1 MVNQNQREIFVN
13 NLRYYMKIRGIDQSD
28 IVNGL
33 DITASTVSDW
43 VNGKKYPRVDSMQ
56 LLAEFLGVVLSDLTS
71 DSNDKTVKSVRIP
84 VLGTIPAGI
93 PIEAIED
100 VIDWEEIPIEMT
112 KGGKE
117 YFALKIRG
125 DSMYPRYEDE
135 DVVIFRKQDTCENG
149 QDCAVMVNGND
160 ATFKRVRL
168 SEKGV
173 TLQPLNPKYDP
184 KVFSNE
190 DVMNLPVRVIGV
202 AVELRRKF

>member
-13 NLRYYMKIRGIDQSD
+13 NLRYYMKIRGIEQND
-28 IVNGL
+28 IVNAL

-56 LLAEFLGVVLSDLTS
+56 KLADYLGVVLSDLTS
-71 DSNDKTVKSVRIP
+71 DSNDKTVKSVRMP

-100 VIDWEEIPIEMT
+100 IIDWEEIPIEMT

-117 YFALKIRG
+117 YFALQIRG

-149 QDCAVMVNGND
+149 QDCAVME
-160 ATFKRVRL
+160 
-168 SEKGV
+168 S
-173 TLQPLNPKYDP
+173 P
-184 KVFSNE
+184 
-190 DVMNLPVRVIGV
+190 
-202 AVELRRKF
+202 

>member
-184 KVFSNE
+184 KVYSND